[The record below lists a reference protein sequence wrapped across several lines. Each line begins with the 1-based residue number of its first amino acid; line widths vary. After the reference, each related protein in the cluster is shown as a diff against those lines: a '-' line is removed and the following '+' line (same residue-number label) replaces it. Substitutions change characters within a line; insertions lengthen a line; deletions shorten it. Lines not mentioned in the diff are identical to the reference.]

1 MKSRKPFSRAILLV
15 LFMLFVNEGHWNG
28 QQIISEAW
36 VREST
41 APEPDDHRAWHPGSI
56 LMAIY
61 QIRAKGHLDPRW
73 SAWFA
78 GLVVT
83 PTENAETV
91 LAGPL
96 VDQAAL
102 YGVLTKVR
110 YLASALA

>member
-1 MKSRKPFSRAILLV
+1 
-15 LFMLFVNEGHWNG
+15 
-28 QQIISEAW
+28 
-36 VREST
+36 
-41 APEPDDHRAWHPGSI
+41 
-56 LMAIY
+56 MAIY
-61 QIRAKGHLDPRW
+61 QIRIKGHLDPRW

-110 YLASALA
+110 DLGLELLSVNRAMPESDAAVSGETPE

>member
-1 MKSRKPFSRAILLV
+1 
-15 LFMLFVNEGHWNG
+15 
-28 QQIISEAW
+28 
-36 VREST
+36 
-41 APEPDDHRAWHPGSI
+41 
-56 LMAIY
+56 MAIY
-61 QIRAKGHLDPRW
+61 QIRIKGYLDPRW
-73 SAWFA
+73 SAWFD

-110 YLASALA
+110 DLGLELLSVNHVRSGSDEAVSGEMREADGP